1 MTKIKSGLLT
11 SIVALVLCVAM
22 LVGTTFAWFTDSV
35 TSANNVIQSGTL
47 DIVLEYWDGDSWE
60 DVAGKSD
67 ILTNT
72 LWEPGVAEVAYL
84 RVANAGSLAL
94 KYQLGVNIVSE
105 TAGVNM
111 AGESFLLSDYLQ
123 FGVVEGVNGETGAYA
138 DRDAAVAAVSDAK
151 ALNAGYT
158 KPGSLAA
165 NTAPVYLALV
175 VYMPTTV
182 DNVANHNGTDVPTI
196 NLGINVLATQ
206 VANEEDSFGPDYD
219 EDAVYGDAFVA
230 DAADLANAIA
240 NAENGDVI
248 VLMDDID
255 LTSRTRAV
263 SPFAL
268 EIANG
273 KSLTINLNGNTISG
287 TSASDSGNQGLFRV
301 KGDLAIEGEGSL
313 VIEHTG
319 ANMGWGALS
328 AVFSV
333 EGGSLTL
340 GEGVVASHKGGTD
353 MAYVVDVNSTLGET
367 VLNVNG
373 AILDSTYVGVRLFNN
388 HNTAKAI
395 VNVNSGVID
404 GPRRDIWKQY
414 DKPAEINIADGIA
427 YTNENEYE
435 YFFGTAVV
443 DSSADLSSAIS
454 GNDEIILLGGEYTL
468 PSSDLNAGQTLI
480 CSPDTVFTGTSS
492 LNING
497 ATVIGATFSNPTGS
511 AASQTING
519 TFKNCVFTGSNGL
532 RWCYSGDTV
541 VFEDCVFDGDVYGVH
556 FDGGA
561 KEVIFKNCT
570 ISGFNATAESIEKV
584 TFDGCTF
591 KANGKSN
598 YNGINSW
605 GSTDYIDCTFVFDG
619 TAGNEWVHLRGEGK
633 TMTFTNC
640 VVEGNGQL
648 TDYIEKTETGV
659 VIIDGKKFVVAE
671 TLSEVMAAA
680 KDGNVIIDAKGA
692 NLGDFY
698 YNGTFGNG
706 TVLKN
711 ATFTYVYGAS
721 VDGVATFE
729 NCNFVS
735 DHSYSANFSDGSY
748 TGKVI
753 FNNCH
758 FDGWSS
764 FGDAITGVEMNNCT
778 FDWNNPYSMLR
789 FYQNAVLNNCDFIA
803 IEGIDTNKTGTVV
816 EFNNCTGIEGKIYNN
831 GSCVGTW
838 IVDGTD
844 ISSTVT
850 SW

>member
-1 MTKIKSGLLT
+1 
-11 SIVALVLCVAM
+11 
-22 LVGTTFAWFTDSV
+22 
-35 TSANNVIQSGTL
+35 
-47 DIVLEYWDGDSWE
+47 
-60 DVAGKSD
+60 
-67 ILTNT
+67 
-72 LWEPGVAEVAYL
+72 
-84 RVANAGSLAL
+84 
-94 KYQLGVNIVSE
+94 
-105 TAGVNM
+105 
-111 AGESFLLSDYLQ
+111 
-123 FGVVEGVNGETGAYA
+123 
-138 DRDAAVAAVSDAK
+138 
-151 ALNAGYT
+151 
-158 KPGSLAA
+158 
-165 NTAPVYLALV
+165 
-175 VYMPTTV
+175 
-182 DNVANHNGTDVPTI
+182 
-196 NLGINVLATQ
+196 
-206 VANEEDSFGPDYD
+206 
-219 EDAVYGDAFVA
+219 
-230 DAADLANAIA
+230 
-240 NAENGDVI
+240 
-248 VLMDDID
+248 
-255 LTSRTRAV
+255 
-263 SPFAL
+263 
-268 EIANG
+268 
-273 KSLTINLNGNTISG
+273 
-287 TSASDSGNQGLFRV
+287 
-301 KGDLAIEGEGSL
+301 
-313 VIEHTG
+313 
-319 ANMGWGALS
+319 MGWNNLS

-395 VNVNSGVID
+395 VNVNSGIID

-605 GSTDYIDCTFVFDG
+605 GSTDYINCTFVFDG

-680 KDGNVIIDAKGA
+680 KDGNVIIDARGA